1 VDLGLSVKWATFN
14 VGATSPEDYGDYF
27 AWGETKP
34 KDEYTWATY
43 KWGNGTSAAVLTKY
57 NTQDG
62 KTILEPED
70 DAAHVH
76 WGNNWRVPTDEEY
89 AELRDLCTWTWTTIN
104 NVKGY
109 EVKGPNGNS
118 IFLPTT
124 GYMTDTTLKLPT
136 YGYYWSN
143 SLYDTNLSK
152 SNCNYFSSHPASWG
166 AYLRIMGFAIR
177 PVYDDVE
184 KHYRNGI
191 TQANWDAATELWG
204 HGGRGHAP
212 TNQSCIQGT
221 IVHGIRLKIARK
233 GSLDVYKVPSLLEK
247 TEDNFE
253 LVAILT
259 TDSTGVQD
267 FDFDQPIYIAPNEYL
282 VFGKPSAETPTLLPC
297 YINNTVDDSFPDAI
311 KGLTHRIGSE
321 KVASS
326 AKNASLMVEFY

>member
-1 VDLGLSVKWATFN
+1 MS
-14 VGATSPEDYGDYF
+14 E
-27 AWGETKP
+27 
-34 KDEYTWATY
+34 
-43 KWGNGTSAAVLTKY
+43 
-57 NTQDG
+57 
-62 KTILEPED
+62 
-70 DAAHVH
+70 AHSIVFT
-76 WGNNWRVPTDEEY
+76 PTAKSCDS
-89 AELRDLCTWTWTTIN
+89 D
-104 NVKGY
+104 
-109 EVKGPNGNS
+109 
-118 IFLPTT
+118 FLYR
-124 GYMTDTTLKLPT
+124 GRK
-136 YGYYWSN
+136 
-143 SLYDTNLSK
+143 
-152 SNCNYFSSHPASWG
+152 
-166 AYLRIMGFAIR
+166 IR

-191 TQANWDAATELWG
+191 TQANWDAATSSWG

-282 VFGKPSAETPTLLPC
+282 VFGKPSAKTPTLLPC

-321 KVASS
+321 KVVSS